1 MALIK
6 CIECGHMISDK
17 ATKCPNCGCPTKI
30 DESQQETVL
39 LQKTVPQVYPTYYE
53 EPEEKSNKLLYVI
66 IAVLLAIIAGGGYWW
81 YSEYTEK
88 NTIRSSIAS
97 ETKSAASSNES
108 DSSSGNAMGTYYIEG
123 SINGKYPIVM
133 VLQREGNVLTGNYY
147 YNAIMRKQGVVK
159 STYIQLNGTIEDDG
173 TFSMRA
179 SYYESDLY
187 EEWNGYIRNGNFY
200 GTFYNEH
207 GDYCTLRATVNG
219 GVSTTQGETSLD
231 KNGDTSR
238 KSVKRNSKHGGADLA
253 NRTRRGG
260 GSRGERLV
268 AKKQGKNNPTGSGSS
283 KANSDAKKALGL

>member
-1 MALIK
+1 
-6 CIECGHMISDK
+6 MISDK
-17 ATKCPNCGCPTKI
+17 ATKCPNCGCPTKK

-53 EPEEKSNKLLYVI
+53 EPEEKSNKWLYVI

-97 ETKSAASSNES
+97 DTKSATSSNES

-159 STYIQLNGTIEDDG
+159 STYILLNGTIENDG
-173 TFSMRA
+173 TFCMRA
-179 SYYESDLY
+179 SFYESDFF

-207 GDYCTLRATVNG
+207 GDYCTLKAVVNA
-219 GVSTTQGETSLD
+219 GVSTKHDDNKYRQ
-231 KNGDTSR
+231 KGDTSK
-238 KSVKRNSKHGGADLA
+238 KSLRRNSARVGADWA
-253 NRTRRGG
+253 NRTRRSSGN
-260 GSRGERLV
+260 RGHSPV
-268 AKKQGKNNPTGSGSS
+268 AKKQGKHNLKEEQVD
-283 KANSDAKKALGL
+283 KAEEAKKKLGL

>member
-1 MALIK
+1 M
-6 CIECGHMISDK
+6 
-17 ATKCPNCGCPTKI
+17 KCPNCGCPTKK
-30 DESQQETVL
+30 DASQRETVSQQ
-39 LQKTVPQVYPTYYE
+39 KIVPQVQPVNYE
-53 EPEEKSNKLLYVI
+53 EPKKKSNKWLYIV

-97 ETKSAASSNES
+97 DKNGHGDTKCSASSNES

-207 GDYCTLRATVNG
+207 GDYCTLRATVNA

-238 KSVKRNSKHGGADLA
+238 KSVKRN
-253 NRTRRGG
+253 R
-260 GSRGERLV
+260 
-268 AKKQGKNNPTGSGSS
+268 
-283 KANSDAKKALGL
+283 